1 MVFAAEIATQQL
13 EPLGSAS
20 GYAEEI
26 RPILS
31 SLALFEGFSESE
43 CASIFDYMA
52 CYGAASNTTILQ
64 EGDVGDFLIMVLTGR
79 MDVLK
84 ADATGESKVVA
95 HILPGGILG
104 EMSLIDG
111 QHRFATCL
119 TREPTDFAVL
129 SRQALNEILVD
140 NPRLGNKL
148 LLILLQLMA
157 QRLREATTRMLPTL
171 VSDAI

>member
-1 MVFAAEIATQQL
+1 MVFAAEIATQHL

-43 CASIFDYMA
+43 CAAIFDYMA

-84 ADATGESKVVA
+84 ADATGESKVVRK
-95 HILPGGILG
+95 GGFDLD
-104 EMSLIDG
+104 SLKLALVGIVIAAGVYGNAYFRDQSVLYRALALIALAVVCG
-111 QHRFATCL
+111 FIGFNTARGRAAWARPRFVGA
-119 TREPTDFAVL
+119 RVG
-129 SRQALNEILVD
+129 SV
-140 NPRLGNKL
+140 GN
-148 LLILLQLMA
+148 A
-157 QRLREATTRMLPTL
+157 
-171 VSDAI
+171 